1 MVAPETR
8 SVHLEIRRTYASD
21 QAPTT
26 VQVRSGGSEVTLTL
40 TSPEWQTADVAIRA
54 TSGSWLRRMHR
65 VDIDVSPAFIPNDVD
80 ASNPDRRH
88 LGVQIRR
95 RE

>member
-1 MVAPETR
+1 
-8 SVHLEIRRTYASD
+8 
-21 QAPTT
+21 
-26 VQVRSGGSEVTLTL
+26 VRSGGSEVTLTL
-40 TSPEWQTADVAIRA
+40 TSPEWQTADVAIHA